1 MKEVDYIVVGL
12 GIAGICFCEQL
23 REHGKSFVVFDAAEQ
38 TATAIA
44 GGVVNPVAL
53 KRFTPAWNVA
63 QFLPRS
69 LPFFKKI
76 SERLETPFLQI
87 MGIDRILHSVQEQ
100 NDWLVA
106 SDSLRLSFFLS
117 SEIVKN
123 TNTSVE
129 APFGF
134 GSVAEVFKIDTPVL
148 IRAYREDLL
157 RSGNLISENFDYDA
171 INSEEQNI
179 QYKKHSARKIIFAE
193 GAGAINNPYFSVDC
207 LIPKKGEYIVVK
219 VPQLGLK
226 SILKGPIFVIPLGD
240 DLYKVGASFDHHATT
255 CEITEEGK
263 AQLVAKLKKIINCSF
278 EVVDQMAGMRPT
290 VKDRR
295 PLLGTISQKNMIFFN
310 GLGTR
315 GLGMAPLLSSQL
327 YDFAEHQ
334 TPLPDEINIQRFN

>member
-1 MKEVDYIVVGL
+1 VDYIVVGL

-23 REHGKSFVVFDAAEQ
+23 REHGKSFVVFDATEQ

-44 GGVVNPVAL
+44 GGVVNPVVL
-53 KRFTPAWNVA
+53 KRFTPVWNVA
-63 QFLPRS
+63 QFLPLA
-69 LPFFKKI
+69 LPFYQRI
-76 SERLETPFLQI
+76 SERLETPFLQM

-106 SDSLRLSFFLS
+106 GDSRRLSSFLS
-117 SEIVKN
+117 AEVVKN

-157 RSGNLISENFDYDA
+157 MSGNLISENFDYDA
-171 INSEEQNI
+171 VDSVAQNI

-193 GAGAINNPYFSVDC
+193 GAAAVNNPYFNVDC

-219 VPQLGLK
+219 TSHLGLK
-226 SILKGPIFVIPLGD
+226 SVLKGPIFVIPLGD
-240 DLYKVGASFDHHATT
+240 DLYKVGATFDHHATT
-255 CEITEEGK
+255 CEITEAGK
-263 AQLVAKLKKIINCSF
+263 AQLIESLKKIINCPF

-295 PLLGTISQKNMIFFN
+295 PLLGTISQENIIFFN

-334 TPLPDEINIQRFN
+334 TTLPEEINIQRFV